1 MMLDF
6 WVWQWMSK
14 YDTRGV
20 WLDEGMEW
28 KISARYPQGK
38 LDEGM
43 EWKISARYPQ
53 GRLDE
58 GMEWKMS
65 ARYPQGQV

>member
-1 MMLDF
+1 VFVNVIYCLMMLDF

-28 KISARYPQGK
+28 K
-38 LDEGM
+38 M
-43 EWKISARYPQ
+43 SARYPQ

-58 GMEWKMS
+58 GMVDDK
-65 ARYPQGQV
+65 

>member
-28 KISARYPQGK
+28 KISARYPQGR
-38 LDEGM
+38 LRYGYGM
-43 EWKISARYPQ
+43 ENERTIPTRQAKIWVWN
-53 GRLDE
+53 G
-58 GMEWKMS
+58 K
-65 ARYPQGQV
+65 

>member
-20 WLDEGMEW
+20 WLDVGMVDD
-28 KISARYPQGK
+28 K
-38 LDEGM
+38 
-43 EWKISARYPQ
+43 
-53 GRLDE
+53 
-58 GMEWKMS
+58 
-65 ARYPQGQV
+65 